1 MLISQGDGNSYDGSG
16 GHALGHLHHKSAVI
30 ADYRSWAGE
39 DCSRRVL
46 CVETR
51 IKKTNRDRTSCLA
64 LRQRGKKEMFEA
76 ATQFWYE
83 ANYATTYRG
92 DSTAK

>member
-1 MLISQGDGNSYDGSG
+1 MNKDIFAYQPG
-16 GHALGHLHHKSAVI
+16 K
-30 ADYRSWAGE
+30 RAGE
-39 DCSRRVL
+39 DCGSRVL
-46 CVETR
+46 CVETGSRKR
-51 IKKTNRDRTSCLA
+51 IGHRISCLA

-83 ANYATTYRG
+83 ANYAITYRG